1 LIPSRFAAVAKWF
14 SKTFH
19 SGARLPE
26 ETAIMGIDAAGAREA
41 LIAPKDGLSYVRGT
55 TATPLSDATIGAF
68 LRDTA
73 RRFPERPSVVFREQ
87 GIRWNWRE
95 FADEVDVVAAGFLAL
110 GIAPGDRVGIWSPNR
125 VEWLLTQFATARI
138 GVVLVNINPA
148 YRLAELEYALNKVGC
163 KAIVSAESF
172 KTSKYLDMLQTLAPE
187 LASATPG
194 DLHAARLPDLRA
206 VIRVCDT
213 DTPGMLNF
221 SELVELGRERL
232 ERAGKAEL
240 DAIDATLCADDPI
253 NIQFT
258 SGTTGNP
265 KGATLTHRNVVNNGR
280 FIAMAMRLTEEDSL
294 CIPVPL
300 YHCFGMVLAVL
311 ACVSVGANMVFPGEA
326 FDPRATLEAVSEEG
340 CTALHGVPTMFI
352 AELDHPEFARFDLT
366 RLRTGIMAG
375 SPCPIETMKRVVS
388 NMHLAEITIAYGMTE
403 TSPVSFQSST
413 TDPLDKRTTT
423 VGRIQPHLE
432 VKIVDPLGNIAP
444 VSETGELC
452 TKGYSVMRGYWGDD
466 VKTAES
472 IVDGWMHT
480 GDLATID
487 ADGYCNIVGR
497 LKDMLIRG
505 GENIYPREIEE
516 FLFRHPKV
524 QSVQVFGVPDAKY
537 GEEVCAWIV
546 LRPGETSSVE
556 EIQAFCQGQ
565 IAHYKIPKYIRF
577 VDELPMTVTGKVQKF
592 VMRARMMDELKI
604 GEQKTA

>member
-1 LIPSRFAAVAKWF
+1 MA
-14 SKTFH
+14 TQ
-19 SGARLPE
+19 
-26 ETAIMGIDAAGAREA
+26 AGAGA
-41 LIAPKDGLSYVRGT
+41 LVAPTDGLSYVRGST
-55 TATPLSDATIGAF
+55 DVPLSESTVGQF
-68 LRDTA
+68 LADTA
-73 RRFPERPSVVFREQ
+73 QRFPDRPAVVFREQ
-87 GIRWNWRE
+87 EVRWTWAE
-95 FADEVDVVAAGFLAL
+95 FQQEVDVLATGFLEL
-110 GIAPGDRVGIWSPNR
+110 GIEKGDRVGIWSPNR
-125 VEWLLTQFATARI
+125 FEWLMTQFATARI
-138 GVVLVNINPA
+138 GAILVNINPA

-163 KAIVSAESF
+163 KAIVSAEKF
-172 KTSKYLDMLQTLAPE
+172 KTSMYLEMLQELAPE
-187 LASATPG
+187 LATATPG

-206 VIRVCDT
+206 VIRMCDA

-221 SELVELGRERL
+221 SDVIERGRL
-232 ERAGKAEL
+232 ALDTAKL
-240 DAIDATLCADDPI
+240 DAIGATLDPNDPI

-265 KGATLTHRNVVNNGR
+265 KGATLTHRNVVNNAR
-280 FIAMAMRLTEEDSL
+280 YIAMAMRLTEEDSL

-311 ACVSVGANMVFPGEA
+311 ACVSVGAAMVFPGEA
-326 FDPRATLEAVSEEG
+326 FDPGATLRAVSEEK

-352 AELDHPEFARFDLT
+352 AELDHPDFASFDLS

-388 NMHLAEITIAYGMTE
+388 QMHLAEITIAYGMTE

-423 VGRIQPHLE
+423 VGRIAPHLE
-432 VKIVDPLGNIAP
+432 VKVVDPLGEIVA
-444 VSETGELC
+444 VGETGELC
-452 TKGYSVMRGYWGDD
+452 TRGYSVMKGYWGDEA
-466 VKTAES
+466 KTRES

-487 ADGYCNIVGR
+487 AEGYCNIVGR

-516 FLFRHPKV
+516 FLFRHPKI

-546 LRPGETSSVE
+546 LRAGEQLTAE
-556 EIQAFCQGQ
+556 EVQAFCQGQ

-592 VMRARMMDELKI
+592 VMRDRMIDELQLKE
-604 GEQKTA
+604 GKTA